1 MRTCAAT
8 KDALTPTL
16 TPTRS
21 PTTTTAAH
29 FAMNHS
35 HRLPTRFT
43 ALAAVALA
51 ALASPAARA
60 ETPPPE
66 AWYAGVHLGTGHVS
80 GWPARV
86 DFGGVSVDGRL
97 EIGNGHRAGLV
108 LGRHAGAW
116 RIEAQLQ
123 RGTLPVSQARL
134 GSVVQ
139 ALDAE
144 GSYRA
149 LTANLLRA
157 VPLAEQWNLLAGLG
171 LGVAQVKLPAV
182 ALANGCH
189 CFAGASERKATVQA
203 RLGLEW
209 RVAPGWRLQLAG
221 GWLRLPG
228 PTASS
233 GNTTTHYDRRGVATG
248 DLGLVID
255 F

>member
-1 MRTCAAT
+1 MRIGTAM
-8 KDALTPTL
+8 
-16 TPTRS
+16 
-21 PTTTTAAH
+21 TTAAH
-29 FAMNHS
+29 FAMNHPL
-35 HRLPTRFT
+35 RLPTCFAALT
-43 ALAAVALA
+43 AA
-51 ALASPAARA
+51 ALATLAAPAARA

-66 AWYAGVHLGTGHVS
+66 AWYAGVHLGSGHVS

-86 DFGGVSVDGRL
+86 DFGGVAVDGRL
-97 EIGNGHRAGLV
+97 AIDNGHRAGLL

-134 GSVVQ
+134 GAVVQ
-139 ALDAE
+139 NLDTE

-149 LTANLLRA
+149 LTANVLRA
-157 VPLAEQWNLLAGLG
+157 VPVAERWNLLAGLG

-203 RLGLEW
+203 RLGAEW
-209 RVAPGWRLQLAG
+209 LAAPGWRLQLAG

-233 GNTTTHYDRRGVATG
+233 GNTTTHYERRGLVAA

>member
-1 MRTCAAT
+1 MRTSTAM
-8 KDALTPTL
+8 
-16 TPTRS
+16 
-21 PTTTTAAH
+21 TTAAH
-29 FAMNHS
+29 FAMNHPR
-35 HRLPTRFT
+35 RLRTRFAALST
-43 ALAAVALA
+43 AVLA
-51 ALASPAARA
+51 ALAGPAARA
-60 ETPPPE
+60 GSPPPE
-66 AWYAGVHLGTGHVS
+66 AWYAGAHLGTGHVS
-80 GWPARV
+80 GWPAQV

-97 EIGNGHRAGLV
+97 ELGNGHRAGLV

-116 RIEAQLQ
+116 RFEAQLQ

-139 ALDAE
+139 DLDAQ

-149 LTANLLRA
+149 LTANVLRA
-157 VPLAEQWNLLAGLG
+157 MPLAERLNLLAGLG
-171 LGVAQVKLPAV
+171 LGVAQVKLPAI

-189 CFAGASERKATVQA
+189 CFAGASERQATVQA

-209 RVAPGWRLQLAG
+209 LAAPGWRLQLAG

-233 GNTTTHYDRRGVATG
+233 GSTTTHYDRRGVSTA
-248 DLGLVID
+248 DLGLVVD

>member
-1 MRTCAAT
+1 MSTAM
-8 KDALTPTL
+8 P
-16 TPTRS
+16 
-21 PTTTTAAH
+21 TTAAH

-35 HRLPTRFT
+35 RRLSIRC
-43 ALAAVALA
+43 ALAATA
-51 ALASPAARA
+51 ALGTLAGTAARA

-66 AWYAGVHLGTGHVS
+66 AWYAGVHLGSGHVS

-97 EIGNGHRAGLV
+97 EIDNGRRVGAV

-116 RIEAQLQ
+116 RFEAQLQ
-123 RGTLPVSQARL
+123 RGTLPVSRAQL
-134 GSVVQ
+134 GTVVQ
-139 ALDAE
+139 DLDTD

-149 LTANLLRA
+149 LTANVLRA
-157 VPLAEQWNLLAGLG
+157 VPLAERWNLLAGLG

-189 CFAGASERKATVQA
+189 CFAGASERQATVQA

-209 RVAPGWRLQLAG
+209 QAAPGWRLQLAG

-233 GNTTTHYDRRGVATG
+233 GNTTTHYDRRGVATV
-248 DLGLVID
+248 DLGLVVD